1 VYEDGDLMDEL
12 RAYFDLPDDSTSAPP
27 RATT

>member
-1 VYEDGDLMDEL
+1 VYSDDELLDEL
-12 RAYFDLPDDSTSAPP
+12 RAYFDLPDDSAAAVP